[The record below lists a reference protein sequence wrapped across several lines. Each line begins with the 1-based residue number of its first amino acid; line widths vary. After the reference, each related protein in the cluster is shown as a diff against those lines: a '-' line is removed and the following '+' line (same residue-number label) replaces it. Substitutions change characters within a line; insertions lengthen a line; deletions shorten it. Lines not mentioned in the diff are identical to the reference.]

1 MGRTEEGAQTGH
13 RQKQI
18 HRAHFPG
25 KPGKANFSAT
35 VAVLSEGQAK
45 EDGWLEPQSPH
56 PLQGRLMSS

>member
-1 MGRTEEGAQTGH
+1 MGRSEEGAQPEH

-18 HRAHFPG
+18 YRAHLPG
-25 KPGKANFSAT
+25 KAGKANFSAT

-45 EDGWLEPQSPH
+45 GDGWLEPQSPH